1 MTFNV
6 KDINSKP
13 EMTGKA
19 LLAVSAAVLWGV
31 SAPVFADSRQDN
43 DSDSVDLTDSRISGD
58 FDYGVC
64 RGTNPKCYHD
74 WVGAGRQNKVLVYT
88 RTAGPRHANLGPA
101 LPAGL
106 NPPLDPARHIVQT
119 NLIRLLNAEGI
130 AVDWTED
137 VTRVSN
143 LNSYKAV
150 IFAST
155 SRDALWN
162 HSVGGQVGQNLT
174 GNYQQD
180 AARTALRQYMRAGGG
195 FVAIHNA
202 FGTEYNWQYYE
213 GLLGNANYYDHGAF
227 QPGTVQIINDRDVS
241 TAGLPARWD
250 FSDEWYNLVPF
261 PTKVRFLALVD
272 EDSLATKHSVHPG
285 FPKFHP
291 VAWCQYYDGGRAW
304 VTTLGHINT
313 AFTAG
318 SALPGAAE
326 FQKMIVGGIK
336 SVMGLEPFCQPGSHD
351 RDNDHDHDHD
361 RDRR

>member
-19 LLAVSAAVLWGV
+19 LLAASAAVLWGI

-43 DSDSVDLTDSRISGD
+43 DSDSVDL
-58 FDYGVC
+58 
-64 RGTNPKCYHD
+64 
-74 WVGAGRQNKVLVYT
+74 
-88 RTAGPRHANLGPA
+88 
-101 LPAGL
+101 
-106 NPPLDPARHIVQT
+106 
-119 NLIRLLNAEGI
+119 
-130 AVDWTED
+130 TED

-162 HSVGGQVGQNLT
+162 HSVGGQAGQNLT

-227 QPGTVQIINDRDVS
+227 QTGVVQIINDRDVS
-241 TAGLPARWD
+241 TAGLPARWT

-318 SALPGAAE
+318 SPPSPAAGIP
-326 FQKMIVGGIK
+326 KNSVGGLPQAK
-336 SVMGLEPFCQPGSHD
+336 GVGALCPPGRPGPAQYPDPHPP
-351 RDNDHDHDHD
+351 RG
-361 RDRR
+361 RPRGVG

>member
-19 LLAVSAAVLWGV
+19 LLAVSAAVLWGI

-64 RGTNPKCYHD
+64 RGTNPNCYHD

-137 VTRVSN
+137 VTRLSN

-155 SRDALWN
+155 SRDTLFAHGRAVDPALAVN
-162 HSVGGQVGQNLT
+162 TTT
-174 GNYQQD
+174 GAHLD
-180 AARTALRQYMRAGGG
+180 AAKTALRQYMRAGGA
-195 FVAIHNA
+195 FVGIHNA
-202 FGTEYNWQYYE
+202 FGTEYNWMYYE
-213 GLLGNANYYDHGAF
+213 GLLGNANYYDHGRF
-227 QPGTVQIINDRDVS
+227 QEGDVQIVAKDDSSIN
-241 TAGLPARWD
+241 GLPARWH
-250 FSDEWYNLVPF
+250 FKDEWYNLVPY
-261 PTKVRFLALVD
+261 PTNVKFLATVD
-272 EDSLATKHSVHPG
+272 
-285 FPKFHP
+285 
-291 VAWCQYYDGGRAW
+291 
-304 VTTLGHINT
+304 
-313 AFTAG
+313 
-318 SALPGAAE
+318 
-326 FQKMIVGGIK
+326 
-336 SVMGLEPFCQPGSHD
+336 
-351 RDNDHDHDHD
+351 
-361 RDRR
+361 

>member
-19 LLAVSAAVLWGV
+19 LLAASAAVLWGI

-64 RGTNPKCYHD
+64 RGTNPNCYHD

-162 HSVGGQVGQNLT
+162 HSVGGQV
-174 GNYQQD
+174 
-180 AARTALRQYMRAGGG
+180 
-195 FVAIHNA
+195 HNA

-227 QPGTVQIINDRDVS
+227 QTGVVQIINDRDVS
-241 TAGLPARWD
+241 TAGLPARWT

-272 EDSLATKHSVHPG
+272 EDSLETKHSVHPG

-336 SVMGLEPFCQPGSHD
+336 SAMGLEPFCQPGSHD
-351 RDNDHDHDHD
+351 SHDDHDK
-361 RDRR
+361 DRR